1 MNKLVVGCGYLGTPV
16 AEKWLRDGHRVH
28 VLTRSAEHAELFS
41 RQGMSP
47 ILGDIT
53 VPETL
58 VDLPEVEHV
67 LCAVGY
73 DRRAGLSI
81 NTVYVEGLTHLLDA
95 LSTKTARLIYVSSTG
110 VYGQNDGAWI
120 DENSPCLPVRAGGVA
135 CLEAERRLQNHVIG
149 RRSVILRMCGIY
161 GPGRVPRIADIKA
174 GRPIMSPED
183 GYLNLIHREDAVRSI
198 LLAEENAVP
207 PDLIL
212 VGDGCPV
219 LRRDYFSYL
228 AQLLE
233 TDLPDFE
240 TPQQGAAVSARA
252 LSDKRV
258 TNRKMLDILQI
269 RLEYPSFR
277 EGLASIVA
285 LDSRD

>member
-16 AEKWLRDGHRVH
+16 AEQWLRDGHRVY

-41 RQGMSP
+41 RQGMVP
-47 ILGDIT
+47 IQGDIT

-58 VDLPEVEHV
+58 VDLPEVDHV

-81 NTVYVEGLTHLLDA
+81 ETVYVEGLTHLLDA
-95 LSTKTARLIYVSSTG
+95 LSTLTTRLIYVSSTG
-110 VYGQNDGAWI
+110 VYGQNDGSWI
-120 DENSPCLPVRAGGVA
+120 DENSPCLPIREGGLA
-135 CLEAERRLQNHVIG
+135 CLEAERCLQSHILG

-174 GRPIMSPED
+174 GRPITSPEY

-198 LLAEENAVP
+198 LLAEENADP

-228 AQLLE
+228 AELLD
-233 TDLPDFE
+233 TDLPGFAV
-240 TPQQGAAVSARA
+240 PQNDAAVSERA

-258 TNRKMLDILQI
+258 TNRRMLNVLRI

-277 EGLASIVA
+277 EGLKSVVA
-285 LDSRD
+285 LEDGD

>member
-16 AEKWLRDGHRVH
+16 AEQWLRDGHRVY

-41 RQGMSP
+41 RQGMVP
-47 ILGDIT
+47 IQGDIT

-58 VDLPEVEHV
+58 VDLPEVDHV

-81 NTVYVEGLTHLLDA
+81 ETVYVEGLTHLLDA
-95 LSTKTARLIYVSSTG
+95 LSTLTTRLIYVSSTG
-110 VYGQNDGAWI
+110 VYGQNDGSWI
-120 DENSPCLPVRAGGVA
+120 DENSPCQPIREGGVA
-135 CLEAERRLQNHVIG
+135 CLEAERCLQSHTLG

-174 GRPIMSPED
+174 GRPITSPEY

-198 LLAEENAVP
+198 LLAEENADP

-228 AQLLE
+228 AELLD
-233 TDLPDFE
+233 TDLPAFAVPRND
-240 TPQQGAAVSARA
+240 AAVSERA

-258 TNRKMLDILQI
+258 TNRRMLDVLRI

-277 EGLASIVA
+277 EGLKSVVA
-285 LDSRD
+285 LADGD

>member
-1 MNKLVVGCGYLGTPV
+1 VKKLVVGCGYLGAPV
-16 AEKWLRDGHRVH
+16 AEQWLRDGHRVH
-28 VLTRSAEHAELFS
+28 VLTRSAEHAERFA
-41 RQGMSP
+41 RQGLVP

-58 VDLPEVEHV
+58 VDLPVVDHV

-73 DRRAGLSI
+73 DRRSGLSI
-81 NTVYVEGLTHLLDA
+81 KNVYVEGLRHLLDA
-95 LSTKTARLIYVSSTG
+95 LSPMTTRLVYVSSTG
-110 VYGQNDGAWI
+110 VYGQNDGSWI
-120 DENSPCLPVRAGGVA
+120 DENSPCQPTREGGVA
-135 CLEAERRLQNHVIG
+135 CLEAERCLQSHALG

-174 GRPIMSPED
+174 GRPIASPKY
-183 GYLNLIHREDAVRSI
+183 GYLNLIHRQDAVRSI
-198 LLAEENAVP
+198 LLAEENAIP

-219 LRRDYFSYL
+219 LRRDYFAYL
-228 AQLLE
+228 AELLA
-233 TDLPDFE
+233 TDLPDLVV
-240 TPQQGAAVSARA
+240 PRNDAAVSERA

-258 TNRKMLDILQI
+258 TNQRMLDVLRI

-277 EGLASIVA
+277 EGLESVVA
-285 LDSRD
+285 LERGD